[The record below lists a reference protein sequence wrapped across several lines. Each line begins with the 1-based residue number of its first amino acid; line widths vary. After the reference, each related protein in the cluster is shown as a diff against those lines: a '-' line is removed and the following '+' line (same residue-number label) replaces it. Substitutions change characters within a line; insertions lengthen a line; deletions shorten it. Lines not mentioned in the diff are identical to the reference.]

1 MLLLVGGRVDL
12 ENYLI
17 SRERPHTVFDVK
29 IMFQMVSC
37 KPVSFSKVD
46 YFGKKTCPQET
57 FTMMGCVTFLFI
69 DVVEV
74 TFIARPLEHNP
85 WRIFPIL
92 AEPWQY

>member
-46 YFGKKTCPQET
+46 YFGKKNMPPRNVHNDG
-57 FTMMGCVTFLFI
+57 MRNLF
-69 DVVEV
+69 V
-74 TFIARPLEHNP
+74 
-85 WRIFPIL
+85 
-92 AEPWQY
+92 Y